1 VGTAQADIRVH
12 QDPQVLTFRVS
23 GRATMQQ
30 SPAFLRAAAR
40 SLAGGI
46 TSLRVDL
53 HDCAYMDSTFLG
65 SLLALKRQV
74 DAQGGGRDFAL
85 LAPSPQCMGLLQ
97 QMGMDRVLRITGEA
111 ANLPDNE
118 WHALDDPAPDR
129 QAEFKETVVRAHQ
142 ELAGLPTGSGADQ
155 FKAIASKL
163 TQAWET
169 EKDRPAN

>member
-1 VGTAQADIRVH
+1 
-12 QDPQVLTFRVS
+12 
-23 GRATMQQ
+23 
-30 SPAFLRAAAR
+30 
-40 SLAGGI
+40 
-46 TSLRVDL
+46 
-53 HDCAYMDSTFLG
+53 
-65 SLLALKRQV
+65 
-74 DAQGGGRDFAL
+74 
-85 LAPSPQCMGLLQ
+85 
-97 QMGMDRVLRITGEA
+97 MDRVLRITGEA

>member
-1 VGTAQADIRVH
+1 MGTPQTDIRVH
-12 QDPQVLTFRVS
+12 QDPSVLTFRVS

-40 SLAGGI
+40 SLTEGV

-74 DAQGGGRDFAL
+74 DARGGRDFAL
-85 LAPSPQCMGLLQ
+85 LAPSPQCMSLLQ

-111 ANLPDNE
+111 AELPDNE
-118 WHALDDPAPDR
+118 WRALDDPVPDR

-169 EKDRPAN
+169 EKGRPAN

>member
-1 VGTAQADIRVH
+1 MGTAQADIRVH
-12 QDPQVLTFRVS
+12 QDPHVLTFRVS

-30 SPAFLRAAAR
+30 SPALLRAAAQ
-40 SLAGGI
+40 SLAGGV

-85 LAPSPQCMGLLQ
+85 LAPSPRCIGLLQ

-111 ANLPDNE
+111 ADLPENE
-118 WHALDDPAPDR
+118 WRALDDPAPDR

-163 TQAWET
+163 TQAWEAD
-169 EKDRPAN
+169 KGRPAN